1 MRMMSEQ
8 FTLDFKLSP
17 DAVFDNYIG
26 DAGARIDQNSP
37 WQFIWGRA
45 GSGRTHLLQAA
56 CHATVGSIYLGQ
68 LERLSAEILR
78 DLESLPLVCLDDVD
92 SILGDKDW
100 EEGLFHLMN
109 GIKDRGGRL
118 LMAAEAPANQQNIQL
133 LDLRSRLKAA
143 TAIETDQL
151 DDEQKIL
158 VLQRRAQHWGFDLT
172 ADVGR
177 FIISR
182 SSRDMVKLLDMLKRL
197 EMETLRQQKLVTIPF
212 VKHTLQ
218 L

>member
-1 MRMMSEQ
+1 MSKQ
-8 FTLDFKLSP
+8 FTLDFKLSA

-26 DAGARIDQNSP
+26 DAGAKIDQKSP
-37 WQFIWGRA
+37 WQFVWGRT

-56 CHATVGSIYLGQ
+56 CHATIGGIYLGQ

-133 LDLRSRLKAA
+133 LDLKSRLKAA

-182 SSRDMVKLLDMLKRL
+182 SPRSMVKLLDMLKRL